1 MESRSMERCS
11 RDGGRLA
18 EEVVE
23 VEVEV
28 DAVREGEVD
37 EKVIV

>member
-1 MESRSMERCS
+1 MERCS

-18 EEVVE
+18 LEEVVE
-23 VEVEV
+23 VEVG
-28 DAVREGEVD
+28 AVRGGEVD